1 MSRLESALRQR
12 LNAQVEQWAQKP
24 GDPEALQMVEALVSL
39 SRVPPL
45 DVDLWKSQNVYYQLV
60 EALSSANPT
69 RMSDAWLDQ
78 FRGLGKWLGVAGPKP
93 SPELPS
99 KPKDKPRDR
108 ALAN

>member
-1 MSRLESALRQR
+1 
-12 LNAQVEQWAQKP
+12 
-24 GDPEALQMVEALVSL
+24 
-39 SRVPPL
+39 
-45 DVDLWKSQNVYYQLV
+45 
-60 EALSSANPT
+60 
-69 RMSDAWLDQ
+69 MSDAWLDQ